1 MKIRRSKNRGFT
13 LVEMIVVIAII
24 GVLAAILIPT
34 MVGYLT
40 HSKVTSAN
48 STAAE
53 IRKNIDFFLT
63 EADTAGYGMKKGED
77 HYCEPTITII
87 DGEWTINM
95 NGDTS
100 ALFKQSASYK
110 WDGNGVGKAGQTK
123 FGVSADSLLAI
134 SLANLYSDIENA
146 YITFRLQGGRCTAL
160 YYSPETTAAVAE
172 MPAFGEAGWSVDLFA
187 WDNNTQGLTKE
198 GFIVGTAP
206 VLQTG

>member
-1 MKIRRSKNRGFT
+1 MKIKRYKNRGFT

-53 IRKNIDFFLT
+53 IKKNIDFFLT

-77 HYCEPTITII
+77 CYCEPTITVI

-100 ALFKQSASYK
+100 ALFKESRAYK
-110 WDGNGVGKAGQTK
+110 WEGSGAGKAGQMK
-123 FGVSADSLLAI
+123 FGVSADTLLAI

-146 YITFRLQGGRCTAL
+146 YITFRLEGGKCVAL

-172 MPAFGEAGWSVDLFA
+172 MPAFGKSGWSVDIFS
-187 WDNNTQGLTKE
+187 WDNKTQGLTKE
-198 GFIVGTAP
+198 GYIVGTAP